1 MFAKHIRKQ
10 YSLVC
15 LPCLQAL
22 VGQIPGTRPRQA
34 AWVRREG
41 RSGLPRRSRPVEGS
55 QEAVHFGGKMLDL
68 YDLWYPAM
76 IPGCGVSS

>member
-1 MFAKHIRKQ
+1 MVAKQTKKQ
-10 YSLVC
+10 YSLIC

-41 RSGLPRRSRPVEGS
+41 RSGLPQRSRPVEGS

-68 YDLWYPAM
+68 YDLW
-76 IPGCGVSS
+76 